1 MLTLSE
7 QMYPSF
13 GVNACF
19 FSAKARLFT
28 TQNPAFGAEKPGF
41 PPVFSSGSPVLE
53 KECVS
58 PKSDYPSF

>member
-1 MLTLSE
+1 MEIFEKEVNLFGKCLLLSE

-28 TQNPAFGAEKPGF
+28 TQNSAFGAEKPGF
-41 PPVFSSGSPVLE
+41 PPFFLPVHR
-53 KECVS
+53 
-58 PKSDYPSF
+58 F